1 LVPLGCQAEICGG
14 SVSANVSEQE
24 RGILSNEVLHTQ
36 PLLEEMRTEA
46 GLGKLLG
53 ACAEMQDLFGRV
65 ERVAPTNVGVLITGE
80 SGTGKELV
88 AETIHSLSGR
98 HNEPFIAV
106 NCGAI
111 PATLVEAELFGYE
124 RGSFTGA
131 IRSQAGYFE
140 RAGRGTLFLDEA
152 AEMPLEM
159 QVKFLRA
166 LESRSVCRVGG
177 DREIPLHARVIA
189 ATNRSLVEAVSRN
202 HLRADLLY
210 RLAVFHIEMPPLR
223 QRGADVDLLARHF
236 LQRLNEADGTRKRM
250 SHDSLAYLH
259 EHGWP
264 GNVRELYNTIQ
275 RAFILSDT
283 ELDLRSATT
292 YGPRV
297 HGAAAADEA
306 VTFQPGMS
314 LCAVERVVIMETL
327 KRCGGN
333 KTRTAAVLGI
343 SLKTL
348 YNRLNEY
355 RALDSWDG

>member
-1 LVPLGCQAEICGG
+1 LNRGKLRDA
-14 SVSANVSEQE
+14 VSATIAETDRWSEQ
-24 RGILSNEVLHTQ
+24 SALHAGVF
-36 PLLEEMRTEA
+36 LEGARHDH

-53 ACAEMQDLFGRV
+53 ACPAMHDLF
-65 ERVAPTNVGVLITGE
+65 ERITKVAPTAVSVLLTGE

-88 AETIHSLSGR
+88 AETIHNLSGR
-98 HNEPFIAV
+98 GDEPFIAV

-152 AEMPLEM
+152 AEMPLDM
-159 QVKFLRA
+159 QVKLLRA
-166 LESRSVCRVGG
+166 LESRSICRVGG
-177 DREIPLHARVIA
+177 ERDIPLHARVIA
-189 ATNRSLVEAVSRN
+189 ATNRTLAEAVARN

-210 RLAVFHIEMPPLR
+210 RLAVFHIETPPLR
-223 QRGADVDLLARHF
+223 QRGADVDLLARYF
-236 LQRLNEADGTRKRM
+236 LERLNQADNTRKRL
-250 SHDSLAYLH
+250 SYDSITYLH

-275 RAFILSDT
+275 RAFILADT

-297 HGAAAADEA
+297 HGNPASNDA
-306 VTFQPGMS
+306 VTFRPGMS
-314 LCAVERVVIMETL
+314 LSEVERVVIMETL
-327 KRCGGN
+327 KRCSGN

-355 RALDSWDG
+355 RALEF

>member
-1 LVPLGCQAEICGG
+1 
-14 SVSANVSEQE
+14 VSATIAERERWSEQ
-24 RGILSNEVLHTQ
+24 SALHAGAF
-36 PLLEEMRTEA
+36 LEAARHEH

-53 ACAEMQDLFGRV
+53 ACRAMQDLF
-65 ERVAPTNVGVLITGE
+65 ERITKVAPTSVSVLLTGE

-88 AETIHSLSGR
+88 AETIHGLSGR
-98 HNEPFIAV
+98 GNEPFIAV

-152 AEMPLEM
+152 AEMPLDM
-159 QVKFLRA
+159 QVKLLRA
-166 LESRSVCRVGG
+166 LESRSICRVGG
-177 DREIPLHARVIA
+177 DRDIPLHARVIA
-189 ATNRSLVEAVSRN
+189 ATNRSLSEAVARN
-202 HLRADLLY
+202 HLRTDLLY
-210 RLAVFHIEMPPLR
+210 RLAVFHIETPPLR
-223 QRGADVDLLARHF
+223 QRGADVDLLAQHF
-236 LQRLNEADGTRKRM
+236 LERLNQADDTYKRL
-250 SHDSLAYLH
+250 SYDSIAYLH
-259 EHGWP
+259 EHSWP

-275 RAFILSDT
+275 RAFILADT

-297 HGAAAADEA
+297 HGNAASSDA
-306 VTFQPGMS
+306 VTFRPGMS
-314 LCAVERVVIMETL
+314 LSEVERVVITETL
-327 KRCGGN
+327 KRCAGN

-355 RALDSWDG
+355 RALEF